1 MTEYLS
7 QGVYSIEH
15 MQRRLLCG
23 YVTVKNREMRIHYIR
38 NAVIIPEQLHYLRTV
53 NFNDN
58 PFEKLSMFV
67 CTQLVYYH
75 KLLTLKN
82 AKYIFRVEG
91 DNNKAKYGVT
101 LGIYNRCVKEPT
113 RRTFAVNKVVINP
126 NFTSP
131 TGNYDIAIITLNQ
144 TTDYTPICLPEEG
157 KGRCATRLC

>member
-1 MTEYLS
+1 
-7 QGVYSIEH
+7 
-15 MQRRLLCG
+15 
-23 YVTVKNREMRIHYIR
+23 
-38 NAVIIPEQLHYLRTV
+38 
-53 NFNDN
+53 
-58 PFEKLSMFV
+58 MFV
-67 CTQLVYYH
+67 STQLVQYQE
-75 KLLTLKN
+75 LLILKN

-113 RRTFAVNKVVINP
+113 RRTFAVTKVVINP

-157 KGRCATRLC
+157 NGQCATRLCIYCGVYIFFQKCLSNFFNALKKEGVDEFIRPKTGITDRLL